1 MRGKDIPTLGLE
13 GPNRILLTRLHRA
26 FPGPFDLDE
35 AAEALGLPRSRAGR
49 LLSYLAA
56 RGWLSRVRRGLY
68 TTVPLEA
75 TEPGSW
81 LADPWVA
88 ASRSFAPCYIGGW
101 TALHHWDLTEQLTST
116 VVVFTAT
123 AVRKKK
129 EIIQGTTIRLRQ
141 ISEHRIFG
149 TRTVWR
155 DKVAVKVSD
164 PERTLVDVLDRPDVG
179 GGIRHVADCLVE
191 WLDTDERRPRKL
203 IEYGERH
210 GNRSIFKRLG
220 YLLEARESK
229 ETDLMTACA
238 ERMSTGLSPLDPSS
252 SSKGRVLKRWRL
264 RVNARV

>member
-1 MRGKDIPTLGLE
+1 MRGRNVPSLGLG
-13 GPNRILLTRLHRA
+13 GPNRDLLKRLHRA
-26 FPGPFDLDE
+26 FQGPFDLDD
-35 AAEALGLPRSRAGR
+35 AAVALGLPRERVRR
-49 LLSYLAA
+49 LLAYLAA

-75 TEPGSW
+75 AEPGSW

-88 ASRSFAPCYIGGW
+88 AARSFAPCYIGGW

-123 AVRKKK
+123 SVRRK
-129 EIIQGTTIRLRQ
+129 EETIQGTTIRLRQ
-141 ISEHRIFG
+141 VSDERMFG

-155 DKVAVKVSD
+155 GKVAVEVSD

-179 GGIRHVADCLVE
+179 GGIRHVADCIEE
-191 WLDTDERRPRKL
+191 WLETSERRPRKL
-203 IEYGERH
+203 IEYAERH
-210 GNRSIFKRLG
+210 GNRSIFKRMG
-220 YLLEARESK
+220 YLLEARAPE
-229 ETDLMTACA
+229 ETDLIAACA
-238 ERMSTGLSPLDPSS
+238 EKMSAGLSPLDPSS

>member
-13 GPNRILLTRLHRA
+13 GPNRALLTRLHRA
-26 FPGPFDLDE
+26 FQGPFDLEE
-35 AAEALGLPRSRAGR
+35 AAEALALPHARTRR

-75 TEPGSW
+75 AEPGSW

-88 ASRSFAPCYIGGW
+88 AARTFAPCYIGGW

-123 AVRKKK
+123 SVRRKE
-129 EIIQGTTIRLRQ
+129 EIIQGTSIRLRQ
-141 ISEHRIFG
+141 ISEERIFG

-155 DKVAVKVSD
+155 GKVPVEVSD
-164 PERTLVDVLDRPDVG
+164 PERTIVDVLDRPDVG
-179 GGIRHVADCLVE
+179 GGIRHVADCIEE
-191 WLDTDERRPRKL
+191 WLDTSERRPRKL
-203 IEYGERH
+203 IEYAERH

-220 YLLEARESK
+220 YLLENRAPE
-229 ETDLMTACA
+229 ETDLIGACA

-252 SSKGRVLKRWRL
+252 RSKGRVLKRWRL
-264 RVNARV
+264 RLNARV